1 MAMRNHTVEACSAIG
16 PDAWKKGTC
25 YHQRSLV
32 ETAMLR
38 FRKILGDDLAT
49 KNIANQVTEARI
61 KAQILNRMTYFGMPA
76 SYKIS

>member
-1 MAMRNHTVEACSAIG
+1 
-16 PDAWKKGTC
+16 
-25 YHQRSLV
+25 
-32 ETAMLR
+32 MLR